1 LRGLIFLFGLALAAQ
16 DYPFDYR
23 ASRPLEIHKVS
34 SEFRGEIE
42 IQDITFAN
50 LTGGRTKAYLVFP
63 AQTRKLAGGLFVHWY
78 EPESPT
84 SNRTQFLDEAVEMA
98 MHGMLCLLPETM
110 WERPDWFKTRDPEHD
125 YEASVQQVKELRRA
139 LDVLLLQPYVEPSRT
154 AYIGHDFGAMYGAVM
169 AGVDD
174 RVKVLALQ
182 AGTTSFSDWF
192 LLGRKVEGLKGI
204 EAIQSVSMLDPVGF
218 IGDVSGPV
226 LFQFA
231 VNDPYVLRERANE
244 FFQAAKEPKKILWY
258 EAGHGLNLQ
267 ASKDRVEWLREQLKL
282 K

>member
-1 LRGLIFLFGLALAAQ
+1 MRGLIFLFGLALAAQ

-23 ASRPLEIHKVS
+23 TSRPLEIHTVS

-42 IQDITFAN
+42 IRDITFAN

-78 EPESPT
+78 EPLST
-84 SNRTQFLDEAVEMA
+84 NSNRTQFLDEAVEMA
-98 MHGMLCLLPETM
+98 RLGMLCLLPETI
-110 WERPDWFKTRDPEHD
+110 WEQPEWFKTRDPEKD
-125 YEASVQQVKELRRA
+125 YDASVQQVKELRRA
-139 LDVLLLQPYVEPSRT
+139 LDVLLLQPYVEPSRI

-169 AGVDD
+169 AGVDP

-192 LLGRKVEGLKGI
+192 LLGRKVSGLKGI
-204 EAIQSVSMLDPVGF
+204 AVIQSLSGLDPVGF
-218 IGDVSGPV
+218 IGDFSGPV

-231 VNDPYVLRERANE
+231 ENDRYVPREKAEE
-244 FFQAAKEPKKILWY
+244 FFRAAKEPKKILWY
-258 EAGHGLNLQ
+258 EAGHGLNDQ
-267 ASKDRVEWLREQLKL
+267 ASKDRMEWLRDQLKL